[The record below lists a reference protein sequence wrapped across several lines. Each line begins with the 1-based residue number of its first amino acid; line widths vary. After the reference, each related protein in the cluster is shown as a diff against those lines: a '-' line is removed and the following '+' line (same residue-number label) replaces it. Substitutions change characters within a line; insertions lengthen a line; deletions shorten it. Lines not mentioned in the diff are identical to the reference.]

1 LPMSYINLSENLVPL
16 TISKLMQ
23 MKLEGQKITSLT
35 AYDASFAALFDRI
48 GIEIILVGDSLGN
61 VIQGH
66 TSTIPVT
73 IRDMAYHT
81 ECVARSVKRAFI
93 IGDLPFASY
102 SSVADAVKNSTALMQ
117 AGAQMIKMEGGS
129 HLQEMIGVLTD
140 HGIPVCGHLGL
151 TPQSVNTLG
160 GFKVQGKTADAA
172 KIILEDA
179 LALEAA
185 GAQLLVLEAIPS
197 SLGAQITDALTI
209 PTIGIGA
216 GPDCSG
222 QVLVMHDALGAF
234 PGRKPKFVKDF
245 LAISGTIEKA
255 IALYIEEVKKGAFPA
270 PEHCFI
276 SN

>member
-1 LPMSYINLSENLVPL
+1 MSYINLSENLVPL

-23 MKLEGQKITSLT
+23 MKLEGHKIASLT
-35 AYDASFAALFDRI
+35 AYDSSFAALFDRI

-66 TSTIPVT
+66 NSTIPVS
-73 IRDMAYHT
+73 IQDMVYHT

-102 SSVADAVKNSTALMQ
+102 TGVAQAVQSSTALMQ
-117 AGAQMIKMEGGS
+117 AGAQMVKMEGGS
-129 HLQEMIGVLTD
+129 HLQEMIKVLTD

-172 KIILEDA
+172 KKILEDA

-197 SLGAQITDALTI
+197 SLGAQITEALTI

-245 LAISGTIEKA
+245 LATTGTIEKA

-270 PEHCFI
+270 PEHCFV

>member
-1 LPMSYINLSENLVPL
+1 MSYINLSENLVPL

-35 AYDASFAALFDRI
+35 AYDASFAALFDKI

-66 TSTIPVT
+66 TSTIPVS

-102 SSVADAVKNSTALMQ
+102 TSVAEAVKNSATLMQ
-117 AGAQMIKMEGGS
+117 AGAQMVKMEGGS
-129 HLQEMIGVLTD
+129 HLREMIEVLTH

-172 KIILEDA
+172 QKILEDA

-197 SLGAQITDALTI
+197 SLGAQITDALKI

-245 LAISGTIEKA
+245 LATTGTIEKA

-270 PEHCFI
+270 PEHCFV
-276 SN
+276 SS

>member
-1 LPMSYINLSENLVPL
+1 MSYINLSENLVPL

-23 MKLEGQKITSLT
+23 MKQEGQKITSLT

-66 TSTIPVT
+66 TSTIPVS

-102 SSVADAVKNSTALMQ
+102 TSVAEAVKNSASLMQ
-117 AGAQMIKMEGGS
+117 AGAQMVKMEGGS
-129 HLQEMIGVLTD
+129 HLQEMIEVLTQ

-172 KIILEDA
+172 KKILEDA

-197 SLGAQITDALTI
+197 SLGAQITDALKI

-245 LAISGTIEKA
+245 LATTGTIEKA
-255 IALYIEEVKKGAFPA
+255 IALYIEEVKKGTFPA
-270 PEHCFI
+270 PEHCFV